1 MTPELQVLAI
11 NAVALAGAYL
21 VFYPGLREKTMR
33 ALALGDVALSVLVL
47 GTVGALYWGSEVRF
61 TLIWFEVN
69 WVVFTLITGAAM
81 ELPLFEWFRRKHKI
95 GF

>member
-1 MTPELQVLAI
+1 
-11 NAVALAGAYL
+11 
-21 VFYPGLREKTMR
+21 VFYPGLQQKTLR

-47 GTVGALYWGSEVRF
+47 ATVGALYWGSEVRF
-61 TLIWFEVN
+61 SLVVFEVN
-69 WVVFTLITGAAM
+69 WVVFTLVAGAVM